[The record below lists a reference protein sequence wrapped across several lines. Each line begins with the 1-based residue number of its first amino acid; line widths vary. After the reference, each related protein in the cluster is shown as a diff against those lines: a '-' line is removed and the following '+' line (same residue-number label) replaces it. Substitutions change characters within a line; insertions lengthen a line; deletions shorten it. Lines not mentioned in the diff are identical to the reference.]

1 MSIPQ
6 PLLKHP
12 YGGRPVSGEAVVHK
26 VNSGGVRDTQPRT
39 VIAPVAVRA
48 SSERITRGREKRL
61 HQRPLNGS
69 STFAISAWT
78 RQQAGARQEHQRGV
92 DQ

>member
-1 MSIPQ
+1 M
-6 PLLKHP
+6 
-12 YGGRPVSGEAVVHK
+12 SGEAVVHK